1 MAAVDKATLEM
12 LKEMGACKA
21 SFFPDGSI
29 ASVDFGPDTNQHEI
43 PNTSRDDDTPATL
56 TRHRSRS
63 TGQLVPRARTDSD

>member
-12 LKEMGACKA
+12 LKEMGASKA

-29 ASVDFGPDTNQHEI
+29 ASVDFGPDTTQHEI
-43 PNTSRDDDTPATL
+43 PNTSTSDAPETL